1 MNKKKSNSS
10 QKNDYSPPPPTPKRI
25 RSSIKLDVVNPRDF
39 LKYDFTY
46 SCEQCTHF
54 DQANI
59 KCTLGYNHNH
69 HLKENNLNTYYLNGK
84 MAFCRFLEI
93 D

>member
-1 MNKKKSNSS
+1 MISSSGSPRKKLG
-10 QKNDYSPPPPTPKRI
+10 PPPTPKRLRPSI
-25 RSSIKLDVVNPRDF
+25 RLDVVHPSDF

-54 DQANI
+54 SQVTES
-59 KCTLGYNHNH
+59 CTLGYSSTPHRQETN
-69 HLKENNLNTYYLNGK
+69 LKSYELNGK